1 MMALG
6 DILAARADNARARGT
21 VEAGTLGTV
30 TVEALPVRELE
41 RLMRG
46 ADGDRDERQSGGG
59 LACGEHRWRRRGR
72 GQSRGHGRFLR
83 GIGRDSR

>member
-6 DILAARADNARARGT
+6 EILAARADNARARGT

-30 TVEALPVRELE
+30 TVEALPVRE
-41 RLMRG
+41 R
-46 ADGDRDERQSGGG
+46 
-59 LACGEHRWRRRGR
+59 
-72 GQSRGHGRFLR
+72 SRGHGRFLR

>member
-46 ADGDRDERQSGGG
+46 ADSDR
-59 LACGEHRWRRRGR
+59 AV
-72 GQSRGHGRFLR
+72 F
-83 GIGRDSR
+83 

>member
-6 DILAARADNARARGT
+6 EILAARADNARARGT

-30 TVEALPVRELE
+30 TVEALPVR
-41 RLMRG
+41 
-46 ADGDRDERQSGGG
+46 
-59 LACGEHRWRRRGR
+59 
-72 GQSRGHGRFLR
+72 FLR

>member
-1 MMALG
+1 MMTLG

-46 ADGDRDERQSGGG
+46 ADGDRAVFYVSCK
-59 LACGEHRWRRRGR
+59 APVRRCCARAR
-72 GQSRGHGRFLR
+72 STAPIR
-83 GIGRDSR
+83 